1 MPYYTFRGHRQTLL
15 DFFAR
20 RERADQDFA
29 LSDGG
34 ANGEADGG
42 ANGDADAGKGG
53 EKGLK
58 AYWREKNARSIDGLP
73 ALLGAPRAG
82 RVPVAGTGMGRAD
95 AVPEGASGNGCA
107 SAGAGAEA
115 VVKEEREGKG
125 KAARVGL
132 DGRRVREW
140 AAAFALGVVVAAGYG
155 KATGCA

>member
-1 MPYYTFRGHRQTLL
+1 MPYYTFRGHRQALL

-29 LSDGG
+29 L
-34 ANGEADGG
+34 EDGG

-58 AYWREKNARSIDGLP
+58 AYWCEKNARSIDGLP

-82 RVPVAGTGMGRAD
+82 RVPVAGAGMGRAD

-107 SAGAGAEA
+107 SAGAGVEA
-115 VVKEEREGKG
+115 VVKEEGEGKG
-125 KAARVGL
+125 KAARMGL

-140 AAAFALGVVVAAGYG
+140 AAAFALGVVVAAVYG
-155 KATGCA
+155 NATGCARVH